1 VHHYKTCFMANDR
14 DINQHGQVSPD
25 TGNAGRERTEQFNEL
40 SELSLEERMA
50 VADQIGVP
58 VQDAGE
64 AAAMGTISGGEEGS
78 GTSYEIEEESMDE
91 ETDR

>member
-1 VHHYKTCFMANDR
+1 MANDR

-25 TGNAGRERTEQFNEL
+25 SGNAARDRTEQFNEL

-58 VQDAGE
+58 VQNAGE
-64 AAAMGTISGGEEGS
+64 AAAMDTISGDEGGS
-78 GTSYEIEEESMDE
+78 ETGYVIEEESMDE
-91 ETDR
+91 ETDL